1 MRYEAELG
9 LLRDTF
15 EKCRIR
21 TALLDPEAPLS
32 EHPELQLHLLPPDHL
47 SDSATPAQLLP
58 PIQPATIY
66 YMTTPITCSFLYM
79 RLPATAKNAVLLIG
93 PYLLRAPSPQQLM
106 EWAEKH
112 GVSPRRQ
119 KDLERYLSHV
129 PVLSEGNHLF
139 AMVDTFADHL
149 WGSGSFR
156 TEVLH
161 HTLSQDT
168 SHFWAQ
174 KSRLKEETPQLQMQL
189 LESRY
194 THENQLMDAVSV
206 GQFHKAELLLSG
218 FASVS
223 MVQRLADPVRNTK
236 NYCII
241 LNTLL
246 RKAAEKGGVHPF
258 YLDSV
263 SSAFALEIE
272 AISSPDASKAL
283 FQDMLRTYC
292 RLVRKHSMKGYTA
305 PVQRAIT
312 IIDADLSANL
322 TLQTLAGRL
331 NVSSSYLSALFR
343 KETGQT
349 LTDFINQRR
358 IQHAMYLLE
367 TTHLQ
372 VQTIAQH
379 CGFLDV
385 HYFTKVFK
393 RIAGHTPRQ
402 HRQAAPK

>member
-1 MRYEAELG
+1 MYYEAELG

-21 TALLDPEAPLS
+21 TILLDPEAPLAAY
-32 EHPELQLHLLPPDHL
+32 PELQLHLLPAVKVWDT
-47 SDSATPAQLLP
+47 ATFAQLLP
-58 PIQPATIY
+58 TESNTVY
-66 YMTTPITCSFLYM
+66 HMTTPITCCYLYL
-79 RLPATAKNAVLLIG
+79 RLPFAVTNNLLLIG
-93 PYLLRAPSPQQLM
+93 PYLLHTPPVGLLM
-106 EWAEKH
+106 EWSEKN

-119 KDLERYLSHV
+119 KELERYLTNV
-129 PVLSEGNHLF
+129 PVLSESNHLF
-139 AMVDTFADHL
+139 ALVDTFADHL
-149 WGSGSFR
+149 WGSGGFR
-156 TEVLH
+156 NESLQRTPG
-161 HTLSQDT
+161 QDT
-168 SHFWAQ
+168 SHYWNQ
-174 KSRLKEETPQLQMQL
+174 KNHSRDEDSMLNMQL

-194 THENQLMDAVSV
+194 ACENKLMDAVSV
-206 GQFHKAELLLSG
+206 GQFQKAEVLLST
-218 FASVS
+218 FASTATP
-223 MVQRLADPVRNTK
+223 QRLADPVRNTK
-236 NYCII
+236 NYTII

-272 AISSPDASKAL
+272 GASNQDACKAL
-283 FQDMLRTYC
+283 IQDMLRTYC

-312 IIDADLSANL
+312 IIDGDLSANL
-322 TLQTLAGRL
+322 TLQTIAGKL

-402 HRQAAPK
+402 HRQTAQK